1 MSVKVK
7 ICGVKSEA
15 AIAAALD
22 GGADYVGFV
31 FYPPSPRSLS
41 PADAARLAAAVRG
54 KAKIVAL
61 FVDPVED
68 LLAEVMAALDPD
80 LIQLH
85 GKETPERVAEI
96 GKRWGRPV
104 MKAVS
109 IATRADADSA
119 LQFAGV
125 ADLLLFD
132 AKAPPELKTALPGGN
147 GISFDWRILDGIK
160 GKVPFVLSGGLN
172 PDNVAEAIR
181 LTGAQIV
188 DVSSGVEVKPGEKD
202 PALIR
207 RFLSAAK
214 QQTAV
219 AETTGSA

>member
-1 MSVKVK
+1 MRQHSM
-7 ICGVKSEA
+7 A
-15 AIAAALD
+15 APITS
-22 GGADYVGFV
+22 G
-31 FYPPSPRSLS
+31 SCS
-41 PADAARLAAAVRG
+41 VRG

-68 LLAEVMAALDPD
+68 LLAEVMAGLDPD

-85 GKETPERVAEI
+85 GKETPQRVAEI

-104 MKAVS
+104 IKAVS

-119 LQFAGV
+119 LQFAGT

-147 GISFDWRILDGIK
+147 GISFDWRMLDGIK
-160 GKVPFVLSGGLN
+160 GKVPFMLSGGLN

-181 LTGAQIV
+181 LSGALMV

-202 PALIR
+202 PALVR